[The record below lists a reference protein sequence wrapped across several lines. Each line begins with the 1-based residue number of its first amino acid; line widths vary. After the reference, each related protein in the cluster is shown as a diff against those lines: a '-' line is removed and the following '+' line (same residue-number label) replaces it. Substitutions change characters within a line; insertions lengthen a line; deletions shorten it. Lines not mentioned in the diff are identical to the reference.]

1 MTDPLRARNR
11 LGVVFF
17 PAFDWA
23 ISATHPEREERLLY
37 TRDQLAEEGLF
48 DIPGITEYRPELA
61 TNAQVERVHFCLPST
76 GAVVT
81 DSHRASA
88 GGAITAARMVMEKK
102 EDKAFAL
109 VRPPGHHAMRVTH
122 GNRGFCNINNEAVMV
137 EYIRDHYPHPTGRPL
152 RIAIVDTDV
161 HHGDGSQDI
170 FWNDPNTLFISLH
183 QDGRTLYPGTGF
195 PQECGGPG
203 ALGRTINIPLPPET
217 SDEGYLYAI
226 EHAVLPMLAD
236 FKPDLVINSAGQ
248 DNHFTDPLANMKLS
262 AQGYAALNRAL
273 NPDIAVL
280 EGGYAIRGALPYVNL
295 GICLALA
302 GLDAGD
308 IREPQWRPESTR
320 QKQKISDYIARLC
333 DGLLEL
339 YHNPPSV
346 PQEGEEENGWWTRRK
361 HVFYDTDMLRESQ
374 RESWRLCPD
383 CSGLGCFETSSE
395 RVARS
400 LCLLIPRHACPRCRA
415 EAEARA
421 AAARKA
427 GLHAHVLVLDG
438 EDCTCGRKG
447 CWEAYASAT
456 ALIRQGKRAAAAQP
470 ESLLAGY
477 GEGLTGKDVFDA
489 AAAGDAAAQA
499 VVDRYCVYVAAGIT
513 DLVNIL
519 GPEKVLIG
527 GGISR
532 QGERLLA
539 PIRAYVAANCF
550 GGHDR
555 TPPVIECARLGNEAG
570 IIGAAAL

>member
-88 GGAITAARMVMEKK
+88 GGAITAARLVMEKK

-280 EGGYAIRGALPYVNL
+280 EGGYAIRSALPYVNL

-438 EDCTCGRKG
+438 
-447 CWEAYASAT
+447 
-456 ALIRQGKRAAAAQP
+456 
-470 ESLLAGY
+470 
-477 GEGLTGKDVFDA
+477 DA
-489 AAAGDAAAQA
+489 A
-499 VVDRYCVYVAAGIT
+499 
-513 DLVNIL
+513 L
-519 GPEKVLIG
+519 K
-527 GGISR
+527 
-532 QGERLLA
+532 
-539 PIRAYVAANCF
+539 
-550 GGHDR
+550 
-555 TPPVIECARLGNEAG
+555 
-570 IIGAAAL
+570 